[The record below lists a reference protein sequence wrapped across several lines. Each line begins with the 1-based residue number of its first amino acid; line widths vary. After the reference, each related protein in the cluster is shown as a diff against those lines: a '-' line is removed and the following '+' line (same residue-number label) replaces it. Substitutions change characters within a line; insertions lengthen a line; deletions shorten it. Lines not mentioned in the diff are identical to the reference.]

1 MLEDKLPVKSDYRL
15 TRYKAGTLQE
25 LFSIAWPLMLASF
38 SGGFMTF
45 VDRAILARYQS
56 SAFDA
61 CSAAQPW
68 FWTFEGILMA
78 FVVCTEILVGRFN
91 GSRLYRKIGPVI
103 WQMVIISFATY
114 IILIPIILNVRCL
127 LANNIEAMGAP
138 YLQLLLS
145 TLPFEMAAFG
155 AIGAFFVGR
164 GETKKIPLVLLTV
177 NSINGILDI
186 WFIFGGFGIPSMGI
200 TGAALAT
207 NIANIFSFSIFLVL
221 FLRKKYREKY
231 AINSFSWSW
240 DFLKECIHIGAPNAI
255 SCGILMGG
263 WAMGYQFLSLELP
276 WPLFEA
282 YCIAFTIYNF
292 VYFVMDGL
300 GKGVGT
306 LCSNF
311 IGSGQPFLM
320 GKVFRQACRLTYI
333 FAVIFFFFLLFSSP
347 IVRFLAPPE
356 LILDTNFQKQIVLFL
371 VWDWVLFIVET
382 LCFCAQYFLFSL
394 LKTKVVLFFNA
405 VAYWGVCLLPAYFLI
420 SYYRF
425 NPVVFIQLACLEY
438 TLLLICFVVWL
449 RRGSRKNIFNK
460 RLEC

>member
-1 MLEDKLPVKSDYRL
+1 MLEDKLPVKSDYHL
-15 TRYKAGTLQE
+15 TKYKAGTLRE
-25 LFSIAWPLMLASF
+25 LFAISWPLMLASF
-38 SGGFMTF
+38 SGVFMTF

-78 FVVCTEILVGRFN
+78 FVICTEILVGRFN
-91 GSRLYRKIGPVI
+91 GSHLYRKIGPAI

-114 IILIPIILNVRCL
+114 IILIPIILNAHYL
-127 LANNIEAMGAP
+127 LADNIEAMGAP
-138 YLQLLLS
+138 YLRLLLS

-186 WFIFGGFGIPSMGI
+186 WFVFGGLGVPGMGI
-200 TGAALAT
+200 IGAALAT
-207 NIANIFSFSIFLVL
+207 NIANICSFSIFLAL

-240 DFLKECIHIGAPNAI
+240 DFLRECIHIGMPNAI
-255 SCGILMGG
+255 SCGILIGG
-263 WAMGYQFLSLELP
+263 WAMGYQFLSLKLS
-276 WPLFEA
+276 WPLYEA

-311 IGSGQPFLM
+311 VGAGQAFLM
-320 GKVFRQACRLTYI
+320 GKVLRQACRLTYI
-333 FAVIFFFFLLFSSP
+333 FSVMFFFFLLFSSP
-347 IVRFLAPPE
+347 IIRFLAPQE
-356 LILDTNFQKQIVLFL
+356 LILDPSFKKQIVLFL
-371 VWDWVLFIVET
+371 SWDWVLFTLDT
-382 LCFCAQYFLFSL
+382 LCFCAQYFLFAL
-394 LKTKVVLFFNA
+394 LKTKVVLFFNGL
-405 VAYWGVCLLPAYFLI
+405 AYWGMCLLPTYFLI
-420 SYYRF
+420 SYYHF
-425 NPVVFIQLACLEY
+425 NPVIFIQLSCLEHA
-438 TLLLICFVVWL
+438 LLLICFVVWFRCGSWKKAHL
-449 RRGSRKNIFNK
+449 TRG
-460 RLEC
+460 